1 MKKWILLVTFLV
13 MAAIIFGKVNFASTQ
28 MTPAAE
34 REFMLNKLAE
44 FSESSGIKVD
54 FLNFEYSQ
62 LFSRLKAEA
71 KAGKTTLNLVAD
83 LQGNLYIMA
92 AEGILSD
99 LKDLKFEGKTF
110 IKTLEKFAYIG
121 GKKIFIPW
129 LQATYVMAINKKAFD
144 YLPKG
149 LSKED
154 VIKGTEKWT
163 YDALLEWA
171 KNIYEKTK
179 QPLLGFPIG
188 PKGLW
193 HRFLHGYIYPS
204 YTGAQALKFDSVRA
218 VEMWNYLKKLFK
230 YVHPASSTWDGM
242 ADPLLREEVWI
253 AWDHTARLK
262 PAIVEKPNDFVVV
275 PVPRGPMGRGYII
288 VLVGLSIPKGADFEE
303 PTKVIDFLTSPEM
316 QVDILK
322 NVGFFPVVQEAVGAV
337 PEGALKVLAEGVM
350 NQSAAKDSIVSFIPS
365 LGPKSGEFTE
375 TYRMAFTRIVFQG
388 EDPVKVVKDLGE
400 RIRKMFKETG
410 SKLPEPDAS
419 LF

>member
-1 MKKWILLVTFLV
+1 MKKWLFLMVLLIVASVVL
-13 MAAIIFGKVNFASTQ
+13 GKVNFASTQ

-44 FSESSGIKVD
+44 FSKSSGIDVE
-54 FLNFEYSQ
+54 FLNFEYPQ
-62 LFSRLKAEA
+62 LFSRLQAEVR
-71 KAGKTTLNLVAD
+71 AGKTTLNLVAD

-92 AEGILSD
+92 SEGLLSD

-110 IKTLEKFAYIG
+110 IETLERFAYVNG
-121 GKKIFIPW
+121 QKIFIPW
-129 LQATYVMAINKKAFD
+129 LQATYVMAVNKKAFD
-144 YLPKG
+144 YLPRG

-163 YDALLEWA
+163 YDALLAWA
-171 KNIYEKTK
+171 KNIYEKTG
-179 QPLLGFPIG
+179 QPLLGFPVG

-218 VEMWNYLKKLFK
+218 VEMWNYLKELFK
-230 YVHPASSTWDGM
+230 YVHPASTTWDGM

-262 PAIVEKPNDFVVV
+262 PAIVEKPDDFVVV

-288 VLVGLSIPKGADFEE
+288 VLVGLAIPKGADFDE
-303 PTKVIDFLTSPEM
+303 PSKVIDFLTSPEM
-316 QVDILK
+316 QVEILK
-322 NVGFFPVVQEAVGAV
+322 NVGFFPVVQEAAGAI
-337 PEGALKVLAEGVM
+337 PEGALKVLAQGVI
-350 NQSAAKDSIVSFIPS
+350 NQSAAKDSIISFIPS

-388 EDPVKVVKDLGE
+388 EDPAKVVKELGE
-400 RIRKMFKETG
+400 RIRQMFKETG
-410 SKLPEPDAS
+410 AELPEPDAS

>member
-1 MKKWILLVTFLV
+1 MRKWLLFMVILAVV
-13 MAAIIFGKVNFASTQ
+13 GVVFGKVNFASTQ

-44 FSESSGIKVD
+44 FSKSSGIDVE
-54 FLNFEYSQ
+54 FLNFEYPQ
-62 LFSRLKAEA
+62 LFSRLQAEIR
-71 KAGKTTLNLVAD
+71 AGRTTLNLVAD

-92 AEGILSD
+92 SEGLLSD

-110 IKTLEKFAYIG
+110 IETLEKFAYVNG
-121 GKKIFIPW
+121 EKIFVPW
-129 LQATYVMAINKKAFD
+129 LQATYVMAVNKKAFD
-144 YLPKG
+144 YLPRG
-149 LSKED
+149 LSRDD

-163 YDALLEWA
+163 YEALLEWA
-171 KNIYEKTK
+171 KNIYEKTG

-204 YTGAQALKFDSVRA
+204 FTGAQALKFDSVRA
-218 VEMWNYLKKLFK
+218 VEMWNYLKELFK

-262 PAIVEKPNDFVVV
+262 PAIVEKPDAFVAV

-288 VLVGLSIPKGADFEE
+288 VLVGLAIPKGADFEE
-303 PTKVIDFLTSPEM
+303 PAKVIDYLTSSEM
-316 QVDILK
+316 QVEILK

-337 PEGALKVLAEGVM
+337 PEGALKVLAEGVI
-350 NQSAAKDSIVSFIPS
+350 NQSATKDSVVSFIPS

-388 EDPVKVVKDLGE
+388 EDPAKVVKELGE
-400 RIRKMFKETG
+400 RIRWMFKETG
-410 SKLPEPDAS
+410 AELPEPDAS